1 MSILLGK
8 KALLD
13 NIDNKDII
21 SVDLSANNIE
31 IINLLKQKK
40 IKFTIQ
46 NENFF
51 KRFDV
56 SLNHQ
61 NVLVHLNDGNKID
74 NIDSLLKLSKQESII
89 LVLDGIQDSQNF
101 GAILRSCDAFGVDAV
116 IYKKDNQVQVND
128 FVIKSS
134 MGAIQHLN
142 LIRVTNLAR
151 TLEQLKQAGYWIYAS
166 ALNTKAQNI
175 NDIKFDKKTV
185 IVVGNENKGVANLLL
200 DKSDFIIKIPMVG
213 HVQSLNVSVATGILL
228 NATKK

>member
-1 MSILLGK
+1 MNILLGK

-13 NIDNKDII
+13 NIDNKDIV
-21 SVDLSANNIE
+21 SVDLLLSNVE

-51 KRFDV
+51 KHFDTN
-56 SLNHQ
+56 LNHQ
-61 NVLVHLNDGNKID
+61 NIVVHLKQGNKID
-74 NIDSLLKLSKQESII
+74 NIDSLLKLSKPESII
-89 LVLDGIQDSQNF
+89 LVIDSIQDPQNF

-151 TLEQLKQAGYWIYAS
+151 TLDQLKQAGY
-166 ALNTKAQNI
+166 
-175 NDIKFDKKTV
+175 
-185 IVVGNENKGVANLLL
+185 
-200 DKSDFIIKIPMVG
+200 
-213 HVQSLNVSVATGILL
+213 
-228 NATKK
+228 